1 MSKKGIT
8 ARYEQE
14 EYELLIK
21 KARSY
26 GYSSLASYIRDI
38 SLHEVVVKECYE
50 DKKEICDEFA
60 TIRKLMIKEEKEL
73 KEMVE
78 KISNNYEDRI
88 YFEGAIQRVIERRK
102 MIEKILNDR
111 LFRSFKEESKK
122 IIEEKEKI

>member
-14 EYELLIK
+14 EYELLTK

-38 SLHEVVVKECYE
+38 SLHEVVIKECYE

-60 TIRKLMIKEEKEL
+60 TIRKLMIKEENEL
-73 KEMVE
+73 KKMIE

-88 YFEGAIQRVIERRK
+88 YFEGTIQKIIQRRK
-102 MIEKILNDR
+102 MIEKILNDK
-111 LFRSFKEESKK
+111 LYRSFKEESKK
-122 IIEEKEKI
+122 IIDEKERY